1 MRQLIGCAVSS
12 TFILSDAN
20 ISPMQ
25 NSLLNGHEP
34 PVQSPPVKRRRSV
47 RGYRDDSGFIRASI
61 ISGRGYIRRH
71 CVPVLD
77 LMMRRLEQK
86 GWSGGFRMA
95 ISLLFYG
102 GGSIF
107 CFWLA
112 YVLRVEFATSQIPDF
127 WRTFWSSLF
136 WILPLKLT
144 VFMLYRLFDGLLA
157 YFSLPDILRL
167 GMAILTSSAMIA
179 GISLLVGGPSRVI
192 LLLDLLISL
201 VVFSASRM
209 AMRMSREAVSD
220 YRNQGSGSRKK
231 VVVIGSGDEGAI
243 LVRELL
249 NRPSLGMTPIFFL
262 DDIKYR
268 WQGRIHGIPVLG
280 GIELLRE
287 KDIIEGIDEVL
298 FSDSQMD
305 PDLLRKAVQRLNKL
319 KIPFRK
325 VTPFLREVGDF
336 KQGQPL
342 LKPLELSDFLQRE
355 QAQLDAEGLRQ
366 LIEGQAVMVTGA
378 GGSIGSELVRQVAI
392 RSPGKLIL
400 VERSE
405 ASLFLIQQEIQ
416 SLYPEMQ
423 LHAEVADICNEERIG
438 ALLKRTRPDIIY
450 HAAAHKHVPMMET
463 QPAEA
468 LYNNSMGTYRIARQ
482 GALHGVPRFILIST
496 DKAVKPSSVMGA
508 TKRLAEWSL
517 LRLQPQFEG
526 TRFMMVRFGNVLGSS
541 GSVIPIFERQ
551 IKNGG
556 PVTVTHPDV
565 TRYFMTIP
573 EAVGLVLQCS
583 LQGKGGEIFS
593 LDMGKPVKI
602 VDLARQLIEFYG
614 YRADVDIA
622 IRFSGLR
629 LGEKLHEELAYSS
642 ELMENTAHEKVFQ
655 IRCQQIPDS
664 AWWSRLESLIMRRHE
679 LNATE
684 IVEQMQGLLPE
695 YKPAYNG
702 QDAVSTR
709 D

>member
-1 MRQLIGCAVSS
+1 MQDTPPNSHGKKDRSFLMRHRK
-12 TFILSDAN
+12 
-20 ISPMQ
+20 
-25 NSLLNGHEP
+25 SLAL
-34 PVQSPPVKRRRSV
+34 
-47 RGYRDDSGFIRASI
+47 YRDDSGFIRASI
-61 ISGRGYIRRH
+61 NSGRGYIRRRF
-71 CVPVLD
+71 VPILD
-77 LMMRRLEQK
+77 QLMRQVEQK
-86 GWSGGFRMA
+86 GWSGKFRLV

-102 GGSIF
+102 CGSVF

-112 YVLRVEFATSQIPDF
+112 CVLRTEFATSQVPDF
-127 WRTFWSSLF
+127 WLTFWSSLF

-167 GMAILTSSAMIA
+167 GMAILTSSALIVC
-179 GISLLVGGPSRVI
+179 ISFLTGGPSRVV
-192 LLLDLLISL
+192 LLLDLLLCL
-201 VVFSASRM
+201 VVFCAFRM
-209 AMRMSREAVSD
+209 ALRMSREAVSD
-220 YRNQGSGSRKK
+220 YRSQRIGSRKK
-231 VVVIGSGDEGAI
+231 VVVVGAGEEGAI

-262 DDIKYR
+262 DDVKYR

-287 KDIIEGIDEVL
+287 KDIVEGIDEVL

-319 KIPFRK
+319 KISYRK
-325 VTPFLREVGDF
+325 VTPFLREMGDF
-336 KQGQPL
+336 KPGQPL

-355 QAQLDAEGLRQ
+355 QAQLDTEGLRH
-366 LIEGQAVMVTGA
+366 LIEDKVVMITGA
-378 GGSIGSELVRQVAI
+378 GGSIGSELVRQVAL
-392 RSPGKLIL
+392 RSPKRLVL

-416 SLYPEMQ
+416 SLYPTLQ

-438 ALLKRTRPDIIY
+438 GLLKQVSPDIIY

-468 LYNNSMGTYRIARQ
+468 LYNNSLGTYRLALQ
-482 GALHGVPRFILIST
+482 GALHGVPRFVLIST

-508 TKRLAEWSL
+508 TKRLAELSL
-517 LRLQPQFEG
+517 LRLQSRFTQ

-556 PVTVTHPDV
+556 PVTVTDPEV

-583 LQGKGGEIFS
+583 LLGQGGEIFS
-593 LDMGKPVKI
+593 LDMGRPIKI

-614 YRADVDIA
+614 YRADVDIQ

-655 IRCQQIPDS
+655 IRSQETPDDE
-664 AWWSRLESLIMRRHE
+664 WWTRFEDLIARRHE
-679 LNATE
+679 LSATE
-684 IVEQMQGLLPE
+684 IVGEMQGLLPE
-695 YKPAYNG
+695 YKPAYNK